1 MSNAYARV
9 LRLPGAWQFVS
20 AAAVARLPLSMDGL
34 SIVLLVSTLSDSY
47 ARAGLIVATFGIT
60 GAVGSILIARAADRF
75 GQARLLIPSSL
86 IHAVALISLVGSVEL
101 GLPLALQIFI
111 AGIAGITGPPIG
123 SFARARWVKV
133 APDDAALRSGFAVE
147 SILDEVIFTVGPL
160 LTAWLAFTYAL
171 PLPIFVAAALV
182 ISGSLVLAI
191 QRQTQPNVASVAQR
205 VTHQSALRSPGLVI
219 VVLSALGLGCLF
231 GSFEVTTVAFTRL
244 AGHSGSAGL
253 VLGLF
258 ALASMIGGIAYGS
271 RHWKGT
277 LPRQAA
283 ILLTLF
289 VVACAALPWVRSIPA
304 LTVAT
309 IIAGLLVA
317 PALITIFALTERLVP
332 APQITEGLSWALS
345 GLALGFAFGSW
356 VGGTVVDT
364 VGTSAAYGV
373 AALATAWSLV
383 WIVVGTPAMKAAL
396 ANRPATGHVPPANPA
411 LSDPVPGPA
420 PTPFDEGP

>member
-1 MSNAYARV
+1 MNNAYARV
-9 LRLPGAWQFVS
+9 LRLPGAWQFVT

-34 SIVLLVSTLSDSY
+34 AVVLLISTLSDSY
-47 ARAGLIVATFGIT
+47 ARAGVVVATFGVT

-86 IHAVALISLVGSVEL
+86 IHALALVTLVAFVEL
-101 GLPLALQIFI
+101 GLPLVFQILM

-133 APDDAALRSGFAVE
+133 APDTGALRSGFAVE

-182 ISGSLVLAI
+182 ISGSFVLAL
-191 QRQTQPNVASVAQR
+191 QRKTQPEVAAVAHR
-205 VTHQSALRSPGLVI
+205 VAHRSALRSPGLVI
-219 VVLSALGLGCLF
+219 VVFSALGLGCLF

-244 AGHSGSAGL
+244 AGHGGSAGV

-258 ALASMIGGIAYGS
+258 ALASMVGGIAYGS
-271 RHWKGT
+271 RHWRGS

-283 ILLTLF
+283 ILLAIF
-289 VVACAALPWVRSIPA
+289 AVACAALPWVRSIPT

-309 IIAGLLVA
+309 VIAGLLVA

-332 APQITEGLSWALS
+332 APQITEGLSWTLS

-356 VGGTVVDT
+356 VGGTVVDS

-383 WIVVGTPAMKAAL
+383 WILAGTRAMTAAL
-396 ANRPATGHVPPANPA
+396 SNRPASAEGPPAIPA
-411 LSDPVPGPA
+411 LGDPVPGPA
-420 PTPFDEGP
+420 PAPFDEGP

>member
-1 MSNAYARV
+1 VSNAYAKV
-9 LRLPGAWQFVS
+9 LRLPGAWQFVA

-34 SIVLLVSTLSDSY
+34 AVVLLISTLSDSY
-47 ARAGLIVATFGIT
+47 ARAGIVVAAFGVT
-60 GAVGSILIARAADRF
+60 GAVGSVLIARAADRF
-75 GQARLLIPSSL
+75 GQARLLIPSSAV
-86 IHAVALISLVGSVEL
+86 HALALVTLVVIVEL
-101 GLPLALQIFI
+101 DLPLALQILT
-111 AGIAGITGPPIG
+111 AGIAGISGPPIG

-133 APDDAALRSGFAVE
+133 SPDDSALRSGFAVE

-182 ISGSLVLAI
+182 VSGSIVLSL
-191 QRQTQPNVASVAQR
+191 QRTTQPDVVAVAHR
-205 VTHQSALRSPGLVI
+205 VAHRSALRSPGLVI
-219 VVLSALGLGCLF
+219 VVMSALGLGCLF

-253 VLGLF
+253 VLGIF
-258 ALASMIGGIAYGS
+258 ALASLIGGVAYGS
-271 RHWKGT
+271 RHWSGS

-283 ILLTLF
+283 ILLTIFAL
-289 VVACAALPWVRSIPA
+289 ACAALPWVRSIPA

-309 IIAGLLVA
+309 VVAGLLVA

-332 APQITEGLSWALS
+332 AQQITEGLSWSLS

-356 VGGTVVDT
+356 LGGTVVDS

-373 AALATAWSLV
+373 AAIATAWSLV
-383 WIVVGTPAMKAAL
+383 WILAGTPAMTTAL
-396 ANRPATGHVPPANPA
+396 ADRPASGRVPPAIPA

-420 PTPFDEGP
+420 PAPFDEGP